1 MKLLLDIGNSRLKIA
16 TFDGHRASFIKAIAI
31 EPLQTCQMQFTDA
44 LSVLPEPIDACVAVS
59 VASQATNAAIGGCA
73 KGYPIHWVR
82 PTASLAGIKNAYPEP
97 SQLGADRWVS
107 MLGLKRHFGNAHP
120 ALVLATFGTAT
131 TVDTLGPDNEFKGG
145 LILPGVTMMHQ
156 ALAKG
161 TARLPDAPGVV
172 STFPTDTVSAIA
184 SGVAAAQVGAVMRQ
198 LSQVQALHKEAPIL
212 CVSGGA
218 LPAISAQ
225 LQQAM
230 GAAPIQVLPNVILD
244 GLATIAAT
252 IK

>member
-16 TFDGHRASFIKAIAI
+16 TFDGHCASFVKAIAI
-31 EPLQTCQMQFTDA
+31 EPLQRCQIQLTDVLSA
-44 LSVLPEPIDACVAVS
+44 LSGPIEACVAVS
-59 VASQATNAAIGGCA
+59 VASDATNAAVAAMA
-73 KGYPIHWVR
+73 KGYPIHWIR
-82 PTASLAGIKNAYPEP
+82 PTASLAGIKNAYPKP
-97 SQLGADRWVS
+97 SELGADRWVS
-107 MLGLKRHFGNAHP
+107 MLGLKRHFSDAHP

-131 TVDTLGPDNEFKGG
+131 TVDTLGPDDEFKGG

-161 TARLPDAPGVV
+161 TARLPDAPGLV

-198 LSQVQALHKEAPIL
+198 LSQVQALHKEPPIL

-218 LPAISAQ
+218 LPVISAH
-225 LQQAM
+225 LQHAM
-230 GAAPIQVLPNVILD
+230 GAAPIQVLPHVVFD

-252 IK
+252 IN